1 VVRRTRQMLQE
12 VGSKI
17 IGVVLNKA
25 DIRSSDYYYYHYSYK
40 NSYYSEGNG
49 HTEQESSSASIVPR

>member
-1 VVRRTRQMLQE
+1 MLQE

-25 DIRSSDYYYYHYSYK
+25 DIRLSDYYYYHYSYK
-40 NSYYSEGNG
+40 NSYYGEGNG
-49 HTEQESSSASIVPR
+49 HSAQESSSVPIAPR